1 MGKDWFSQCTLL
13 CKEWPMEQQLLP
25 LRRNMGLRSH
35 PVLTESEFVFAQDP
49 LDDSYAHSSL
59 RSIDC
64 SKKGEQMLSSHNR

>member
-1 MGKDWFSQCTLL
+1 MNDSK
-13 CKEWPMEQQLLP
+13 
-25 LRRNMGLRSH
+25 RNNKPKSH

-49 LDDSYAHSSL
+49 LDDSSAHSSL